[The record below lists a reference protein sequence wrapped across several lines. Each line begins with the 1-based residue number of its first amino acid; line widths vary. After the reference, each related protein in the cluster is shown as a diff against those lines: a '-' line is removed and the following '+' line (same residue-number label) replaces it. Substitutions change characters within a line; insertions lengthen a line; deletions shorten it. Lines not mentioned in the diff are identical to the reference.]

1 MTAQA
6 RKLDAPA
13 SAAEIAI
20 GQRKRPA
27 RAFEQIASRVDIEA
41 HPSDP
46 RITWRRA
53 AYRAVQGHARAVALV
68 GVLPAVV
75 DRNTL
80 ETSAGNR
87 WFRTETGLGDR
98 AVTYGLAHLSGVG
111 LIALS
116 AAGPRRTIA
125 LLVPQKPAHGM
136 HPSGY
141 VRPTPSPHTA
151 NE

>member
-1 MTAQA
+1 MTAPA
-6 RKLDAPA
+6 RKFVGAA

-20 GQRKRPA
+20 GQRKRPSP
-27 RAFEQIASRVDIEA
+27 AFEQVASRVDVEA
-41 HPSDP
+41 HPNDP

-68 GVLPAVV
+68 GVLPAAV
-75 DRNTL
+75 DRSTL
-80 ETSAGNR
+80 ETNAGNT

-116 AAGPRRTIA
+116 SSGPRRTIA

-136 HPSGY
+136 
-141 VRPTPSPHTA
+141 RA
-151 NE
+151 